1 MLSQSKKPITFIL
14 AVALLAVFAGPSLV
28 AVAQSYDPDRMIIPP
43 TGFEKRVTKLGR
55 GLSNVLFGWAE
66 IPMTFD
72 RKLKEG
78 KPLQYL
84 LGVVPVVG
92 TTRAVMRTATG
103 VFEMVTFPYSDKEVN
118 FEPLLE
124 PEYLF

>member
-1 MLSQSKKPITFIL
+1 VLMRSKSFTWTLVIL
-14 AVALLAVFAGPSLV
+14 LTAAFVGPSMV
-28 AVAQSYDPDRMIIPP
+28 ASAQSYDPDRMITPP
-43 TGFEKRVTKLGR
+43 TGFEKRLTKLGR
-55 GLSNVLFGWAE
+55 GFSNVLFGWAE

-72 RKLKEG
+72 RKLKQG

-84 LGVVPVVG
+84 LGVVPVLG

-103 VFEMVTFPYSDKEVN
+103 VFEMVTFPYSDNEVN